1 MKIICKNCNATYN
14 LSEDKIP
21 LKTKIAKC
29 KKCNA
34 DMKILGKEDMSK
46 LSAIR
51 NSAAN
56 LTVSQPKVVAS
67 EHKETKKCDFCG
79 EEVLAIAKKCKHC
92 GEILDPALRQVEELK
107 RQVVSLSNNENSKP
121 VIVLNS
127 IPNVSEEKTL
137 YKAGAHYFIFLPSIA
152 IVLLGLLFLNL
163 KSIVLIFLG
172 LTLFVFGIIDFIKA
186 IITKLSVELIGT
198 SKRIIVKKGLIHKN
212 IIEFD
217 HAKIENFSIEQS
229 FLGKILDYG
238 NITINGIGV
247 GKTLV
252 ENIQS
257 PVSLCKKIAED
268 IERNQHNAPNVILN
282 ITLIPSLNFLNNV
295 SEKKKVAFLAF
306 SLGWLGIHNFYLNKQ
321 LFGFF
326 YLIISVVSLIKDEL
340 NALILVPLIFAII
353 EGLYYLFIPDKT
365 FEEILKPVQKNNSN
379 MMNCPECKAEVSKK
393 ALKCPHCGVR
403 IQKPKRGFLGAIIL
417 LLFIVVTFMLV
428 MVVTGSNNGQN
439 IPSNTNSIVGTWL
452 VLLFLTLLTRPKN

>member
-1 MKIICKNCNATYN
+1 MALNITKIYLTLPLLIRKQVMKIICKNCNATYN
-14 LSEDKIP
+14 ISEDKIP

-46 LSAIR
+46 LSAVR

-107 RQVVSLSNNENSKP
+107 KQVVSLSNNENSKP

-238 NITINGIGV
+238 NITINGVGV

-268 IERNQHNAPNVILN
+268 IECNQHNAPNVILN
-282 ITLIPSLNFLNNV
+282 ITLIPSFNLIPSLNSLNNIFV
-295 SEKKKVAFLAF
+295 KK
-306 SLGWLGIHNFYLNKQ
+306 NKN
-321 LFGFF
+321 
-326 YLIISVVSLIKDEL
+326 I
-340 NALILVPLIFAII
+340 
-353 EGLYYLFIPDKT
+353 T
-365 FEEILKPVQKNNSN
+365 T
-379 MMNCPECKAEVSKK
+379 CPECKKEVSKK
-393 ALKCPHCGVR
+393 AKQCPHCGFG

-417 LLFIVVTFMLV
+417 LLFIIVTFMLV
-428 MVVTGSNNGQN
+428 VVVTGSNNGQN
-439 IPSNTNSIVGTWL
+439 IPSNANSIVGTWL
-452 VLLFLTLLTRPKN
+452 VLLFLTFADSSKKLNNSSLPS